1 MRLRSLHPAQLV
13 VLAFAVAI
21 LVGTLLLLLPVARAG
36 AGAGGASFLTAL
48 FTATSAVCVTGLV
61 VVDTPTYWSPTGQAV
76 ILGLIQAGG
85 FGIMALTSLLA
96 LLVARRLGLRTRLL
110 AQAETKALRLGDVRR
125 VLLGVALLS
134 VLFELVTALVLSGRL
149 YLAYDYPLGS
159 AVWHGGFHAVSAFN
173 NAGFSLWSDSLA
185 GFVTDG
191 WISLAVIG
199 AVIAGGLGFPVWIE
213 LARRRFS
220 FRRWSIHTKLTLSV
234 TLVLLVVG
242 TASVLLFEWSQP
254 ATLGGLGVTGKLL
267 AGFFQ
272 GVMPRTAGFNSLDY
286 GELQPE
292 TLLVTEILMFIGAG
306 SGSTAGGI
314 KVTTVALL
322 ALMVYAEVRGD
333 PTVNAFGRRIPGIAQ
348 RQAFSIA
355 AIALAAVVTGT
366 LLLMATS
373 PHTFGSTLFEA
384 VSAFGTVGLST
395 GITGDVSGP
404 GKVVLIALMFL
415 GRTGPYTL
423 FIALVL
429 RERRRRYEY
438 PEERPIIG

>member
-13 VLAFAVAI
+13 VLAFAAAV

-36 AGAGGASFLTAL
+36 DGGASFLTAL

-76 ILGLIQAGG
+76 IMALIQVGG

-134 VLFELVTALVLSGRL
+134 LLFETATALVLTGRL
-149 YLAYDYPLGS
+149 YLSYDYSLGD
-159 AVWHGGFHAVSAFN
+159 AVWHGTFHAVSAFN
-173 NAGFSLWSDSLA
+173 NAGFSLWSDSLM

-191 WISLAVIG
+191 WISLAVAG

-213 LARRRFS
+213 LFRRGVS
-220 FRRWSIHTKLTLSV
+220 YRRWSIHTKLTISV
-234 TLVLLVVG
+234 TVVLLFAG
-242 TASVLLFEWSQP
+242 TAAVLAFEWSQP
-254 ATLGGLGVTGKLL
+254 ETLGGLGVTGKLL

-272 GVMPRTAGFNSLDY
+272 GVTPRTAGFNSLDY
-286 GELQPE
+286 GEMQPE

-306 SGSTAGGI
+306 SASTAGGI
-314 KVTTVALL
+314 KVTTLALL

-333 PTVNAFGRRIPGIAQ
+333 PTVNAFGRRIPGVAQ

-355 AIALAAVVTGT
+355 VIALVAVVTGT
-366 LLLMATS
+366 LLLMATGPQS
-373 PHTFGSTLFEA
+373 FGDTLFEA

-395 GITGDVSGP
+395 GITADLSGA
-404 GKVVLIALMFL
+404 GKVALISLMFL

>member
-13 VLAFAVAI
+13 VLAFAAAV

-36 AGAGGASFLTAL
+36 DDGASFLTAL

-76 ILGLIQAGG
+76 IMALIQVGG

-134 VLFELVTALVLSGRL
+134 LLFETATALVLTGRL
-149 YLAYDYPLGS
+149 YLSYDYSLGD
-159 AVWHGGFHAVSAFN
+159 AVWHGTFHAVSAFN
-173 NAGFSLWSDSLA
+173 NAGFSLWSDSLM

-191 WISLAVIG
+191 WISLAVAG

-213 LARRRFS
+213 LFRRGVS
-220 FRRWSIHTKLTLSV
+220 YRRWSIHTKLTISV
-234 TLVLLVVG
+234 TVVLLFAG
-242 TASVLLFEWSQP
+242 TAAVLAFEWSQP
-254 ATLGGLGVTGKLL
+254 ETLGGLGVTGKLL

-272 GVMPRTAGFNSLDY
+272 GVTPRTAGFNSLDY
-286 GELQPE
+286 GEMQPE

-306 SGSTAGGI
+306 SASTAGGI
-314 KVTTVALL
+314 KVTTLALL

-333 PTVNAFGRRIPGIAQ
+333 PTVNAFGRRIPGVAQ

-355 AIALAAVVTGT
+355 VIALVAVVTGT
-366 LLLMATS
+366 LLLMATGPQS
-373 PHTFGSTLFEA
+373 FGDTLFEA

-395 GITGDVSGP
+395 GITADLSGA
-404 GKVVLIALMFL
+404 GKVALISLMFL

>member
-13 VLAFAVAI
+13 VAAFAAAI
-21 LVGTLLLLLPVARAG
+21 LVGTLLLLLPVARVG
-36 AGAGGASFLTAL
+36 DEGASFLTAL

-61 VVDTPTYWSPTGQAV
+61 VVDTPTYWSPTGQVV
-76 ILGLIQAGG
+76 IMALIQVGG

-134 VLFELVTALVLSGRL
+134 VLFELVTAVVLALRL
-149 YLAYDYPLGS
+149 YLAYDYGLGS
-159 AVWHGGFHAVSAFN
+159 AVWHGSFHAVSAFN
-173 NAGFSLWSDSLA
+173 NAGFSLWSDNLV

-191 WISLAVIG
+191 WVSLTVAG

-213 LARRRFS
+213 LARRGLS
-220 FRRWSIHTKLTLSV
+220 FRQWSIHTKLTLSV
-234 TLVLLVVG
+234 TAVLIPVG
-242 TASVLLFEWSQP
+242 MATVLAFEWSQP
-254 ATLGGLGVTGKLL
+254 ATLGGLGVGGKLL

-272 GVMPRTAGFNSLDY
+272 GVTPRTAGFNSLDY
-286 GELQPE
+286 AEMQPE
-292 TLLVTEILMFIGAG
+292 THLVTEILMFIGAG

-314 KVTTVALL
+314 KVTTIALL
-322 ALMVYAEVRGD
+322 VLMIYAEVRGD
-333 PTVNAFGRRIPGIAQ
+333 PTVNAFGRRIPGVAQ

-373 PHTFGSTLFEA
+373 PHPFGNALFEA
-384 VSAFGTVGLST
+384 ISAFGTVGLST
-395 GITGDVSGP
+395 GITSELSGV

-429 RERRRRYEY
+429 RARRRRFEY

>member
-13 VLAFAVAI
+13 VLAFAAAI
-21 LVGTLLLLLPVARAG
+21 FVGTLLLLLPVARAG
-36 AGAGGASFLTAL
+36 DGGASFLTAL

-76 ILGLIQAGG
+76 IMALIQAGG

-134 VLFELVTALVLSGRL
+134 LLFETATALVLTGRL
-149 YLAYDYPLGS
+149 YLSYDYSLGD
-159 AVWHGGFHAVSAFN
+159 AVWHGTFHAVSAFN
-173 NAGFSLWSDSLA
+173 NAGFSLWSDSLM

-191 WISLAVIG
+191 WISLAVAG

-213 LARRRFS
+213 LFRRGVS
-220 FRRWSIHTKLTLSV
+220 YRRWSIHTKLTISV
-234 TLVLLVVG
+234 TVVLLFAG
-242 TASVLLFEWSQP
+242 TAAVLAFEWSQP
-254 ATLGGLGVTGKLL
+254 ETLGGLGVTGKLL

-272 GVMPRTAGFNSLDY
+272 GVTPRTAGFNSLDY
-286 GELQPE
+286 GEMQPE

-306 SGSTAGGI
+306 SASTAGGI
-314 KVTTVALL
+314 KVTTLALL

-333 PTVNAFGRRIPGIAQ
+333 PTVNAFGRRIPGVAQ

-355 AIALAAVVTGT
+355 VIALVAVVTGT
-366 LLLMATS
+366 LLLMATGPQS
-373 PHTFGSTLFEA
+373 FGDTLFEA

-395 GITGDVSGP
+395 GITADLSGA
-404 GKVVLIALMFL
+404 GKVALISLMFL

>member
-13 VLAFAVAI
+13 VLAFAAAV

-36 AGAGGASFLTAL
+36 DGGASFLTAL

-76 ILGLIQAGG
+76 IMALIQAGG

-134 VLFELVTALVLSGRL
+134 LLFETATALVLTGRL
-149 YLAYDYPLGS
+149 YLSYDYSLGD
-159 AVWHGGFHAVSAFN
+159 AVWHGTFHAVSAFN
-173 NAGFSLWSDSLA
+173 NAGFSLWSDSLM

-191 WISLAVIG
+191 WISLAVAG

-213 LARRRFS
+213 LFRRGVS
-220 FRRWSIHTKLTLSV
+220 YRRWSIHTKLTISV
-234 TLVLLVVG
+234 TVVLLFAG
-242 TASVLLFEWSQP
+242 TAAVLAFEWSQP
-254 ATLGGLGVTGKLL
+254 ETLGGLGVTGKLL

-272 GVMPRTAGFNSLDY
+272 GVTPRTAGFNSLDY
-286 GELQPE
+286 GEMQPE

-306 SGSTAGGI
+306 SASTAGGI
-314 KVTTVALL
+314 KVTTLALL

-333 PTVNAFGRRIPGIAQ
+333 PTVNAFGRRIPGVAQ

-355 AIALAAVVTGT
+355 VIALVAVVTGT
-366 LLLMATS
+366 LLLMATGPQS
-373 PHTFGSTLFEA
+373 FGDTLFEA

-395 GITGDVSGP
+395 GITADLSGA
-404 GKVVLIALMFL
+404 GKVALISLMFL

>member
-1 MRLRSLHPAQLV
+1 VRLRSLHPAQLV
-13 VLAFAVAI
+13 VLAFALAI

-36 AGAGGASFLTAL
+36 EDGASFLTAL

-61 VVDTPTYWSPTGQAV
+61 VVDTPTYWSHTGQVV
-76 ILGLIQAGG
+76 IMALIQVGG

-96 LLVARRLGLRTRLL
+96 LLVARRLGLRTRLV
-110 AQAETKALRLGDVRR
+110 AQAETKALQLGDVRR

-134 VLFELVTALVLSGRL
+134 LLFELAAALVLAGRL
-149 YLAYDYPLGS
+149 YLAYDYSPGS
-159 AVWHGGFHAVSAFN
+159 ALWHGTFHSISAFN
-173 NAGFSLWSDSLA
+173 NAGFSLWSDNLI

-191 WISLAVIG
+191 WVSLAVAG

-213 LARRRFS
+213 LFRRGFS

-234 TLVLLVVG
+234 TIALLVVG
-242 TASVLLFEWSQP
+242 TVSVLVFEWSHST
-254 ATLGGLGVTGKLL
+254 TLGGLGVSGKLL

-286 GELQPE
+286 GAMEPE
-292 TLLVTEILMFIGAG
+292 TLLVTEILMFIGGG

-333 PTVNAFGRRIPGIAQ
+333 PTVNAFGRRIPGVAQ
-348 RQAFSIA
+348 RQAFTIA
-355 AIALAAVVTGT
+355 AIALGAVVTGT

-373 PHTFGSTLFEA
+373 PHAFGSALFEA

-395 GITGDVSGP
+395 GITGDVSGL

>member
-13 VLAFAVAI
+13 VLAFAAAV

-36 AGAGGASFLTAL
+36 DDGASFLTAL

-76 ILGLIQAGG
+76 IMALIQVGG

-134 VLFELVTALVLSGRL
+134 LLFETATALVLTGRL
-149 YLAYDYPLGS
+149 YLSYDYSPGD
-159 AVWHGGFHAVSAFN
+159 AVWHGTFHAVSAFN
-173 NAGFSLWSDSLA
+173 NAGFSLWSDSLM

-191 WISLAVIG
+191 WISLAVAG

-213 LARRRFS
+213 LFRRGVS
-220 FRRWSIHTKLTLSV
+220 YRRWSIHTKLTISV
-234 TLVLLVVG
+234 TVVLLFAG
-242 TASVLLFEWSQP
+242 TAAVLAFEWSQP
-254 ATLGGLGVTGKLL
+254 ETLGGLGVTGKLL

-272 GVMPRTAGFNSLDY
+272 GVTPRTAGFNSLDY
-286 GELQPE
+286 GEMQPE

-306 SGSTAGGI
+306 SASTAGGI
-314 KVTTVALL
+314 KVTTLALL

-333 PTVNAFGRRIPGIAQ
+333 PTVNAFGRRIPGVAQ

-355 AIALAAVVTGT
+355 VIALVAVVTGT
-366 LLLMATS
+366 LLLMATGPQS
-373 PHTFGSTLFEA
+373 FGDTLFEA

-395 GITGDVSGP
+395 GITADLSGA
-404 GKVVLIALMFL
+404 GKVALISLMFL